1 MMGWC
6 DEPDVVVCGGTATPT
21 ATTTEI
27 ATSNETTTEIATSN
41 ETTTE
46 TATCGNG
53 HDFDC
58 SAFVDGM

>member
-27 ATSNETTTEIATSN
+27 ATSNETTTE
-41 ETTTE
+41 